1 MATERPAKRLRLLGG
16 MQVDQ
21 QRPKRVRRRQT
32 AARVAARA
40 VGQRAALQHKRAP
53 NARRASASGRA
64 RRERGSRAD
73 AHTSPPR
80 GRPNFAANQLKNHA
94 QIFIKTLTG
103 RKQAMTFE
111 PTDEVLQIKR
121 QLQEKEGIQVDQI
134 RLIYSGKQLADD
146 KPLEFYNIQAGG
158 TIHMVLQ
165 LRGGGGAP

>member
-1 MATERPAKRLRLLGG
+1 MAAWEGHTAVVAQLLGAG
-16 MQVDQ
+16 ADVDLASNVSAR
-21 QRPKRVRRRQT
+21 RPRAERERVTRGT
-32 AARVAARA
+32 SAPLPYATP
-40 VGQRAALQHKRAP
+40 RAP
-53 NARRASASGRA
+53 
-64 RRERGSRAD
+64 
-73 AHTSPPR
+73 PPHAT
-80 GRPNFAANQLKNHA
+80 RP